1 MALKSKQEFKK
12 SFVKRS
18 FSECAK
24 LIKDSFTPSKET
36 SLPYIGLEHIEQG
49 TLRISSIGK
58 SSDVISQKL
67 KFKKNDIL
75 FGKLRPYFRKVVRP
89 NFDGV
94 CSTDIF
100 VVRAKEG
107 FSQNFLYYL
116 MASQEFV
123 NHSSQGSQGT
133 KMPRASW
140 EFLEKYE
147 QGIPSLEEQEEIG
160 VGSKRKLNAPNIK
173 L

>member
-1 MALKSKQEFKK
+1 M
-12 SFVKRS
+12 
-18 FSECAK
+18 
-24 LIKDSFTPSKET
+24 
-36 SLPYIGLEHIEQG
+36 
-49 TLRISSIGK
+49 
-58 SSDVISQKL
+58 
-67 KFKKNDIL
+67 
-75 FGKLRPYFRKVVRP
+75 RP
-89 NFDGV
+89 NFDGI

-107 FSQNFLYYL
+107 FSQTFLYYL

-123 NHSSQGSQGT
+123 NHSSRGSQGT

-160 VGSKRKLNAPNIK
+160 KTLGDLDTKIK
-173 L
+173 NLF